1 MSEVVAPAPFY
12 WEAILVALG
21 AVPGAWLR
29 LRVVNHF
36 EPVVPHKHWG
46 TFVVNVSAAFFLGL
60 FSGLHALQLKACS
73 GVDGTAPMLLLVGV
87 GFFGS
92 LSTFSTFVVELL
104 NTLQSR
110 QFLQFVGLMV
120 FSLVI
125 GLLAAAAGY
134 QLGLSRG

>member
-1 MSEVVAPAPFY
+1 MAESPTQDRPNLDWRLLEL
-12 WEAILVALG
+12 ILVAIG
-21 AVPGAWLR
+21 AVPGALIRWQAAG
-29 LRVVNHF
+29 VYFGDGDNV
-36 EPVVPHKHWG
+36 
-46 TFVVNVSAAFFLGL
+46 VVNVAGAFILGL
-60 FSGLHALQLKACS
+60 LVGR
-73 GVDGTAPMLLLVGV
+73 GVDSRWQLLVGV